1 MKIKEVYFRFLKL
14 FDKHINLI
22 VINLYLYI
30 YCGIEMKKDK
40 IENSII
46 AFYYFFTYII
56 IYLNQENLLVY
67 TLKTDKKEWR
77 DRQ

>member
-1 MKIKEVYFRFLKL
+1 MNY
-14 FDKHINLI
+14 INYSFVNFTFVFTQSL
-22 VINLYLYI
+22 INLYLYI

>member
-30 YCGIEMKKDK
+30 FNKSFLLCVSIEH
-40 IENSII
+40 
-46 AFYYFFTYII
+46 
-56 IYLNQENLLVY
+56 
-67 TLKTDKKEWR
+67 
-77 DRQ
+77 

>member
-1 MKIKEVYFRFLKL
+1 
-14 FDKHINLI
+14 
-22 VINLYLYI
+22 
-30 YCGIEMKKDK
+30 MKKDK